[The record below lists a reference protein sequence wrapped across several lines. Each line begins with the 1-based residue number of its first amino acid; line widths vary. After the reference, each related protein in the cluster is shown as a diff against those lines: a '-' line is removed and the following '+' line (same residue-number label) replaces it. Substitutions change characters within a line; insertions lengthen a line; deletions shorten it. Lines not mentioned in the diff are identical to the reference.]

1 MTSRR
6 TFIAITPAC
15 IGMLVAPRVAQAQ
28 AAVDEK
34 DPQASA
40 LGFVTD
46 SSKVDTK
53 KYPKHSND
61 QLCSNCQLYTAG
73 AAAATGP
80 CSIFAGKS
88 VPAKGWCSAWVKR
101 AG

>member
-6 TFIAITPAC
+6 TFIAIAPAC
-15 IGMLVAPRVAQAQ
+15 AGMLVARVAHAQ

-40 LGFVTD
+40 LGFVSDT
-46 SSKVDTK
+46 SRVDAK
-53 KYPKHSND
+53 KYPKHTNE
-61 QLCSNCQLYTAG
+61 QVCSNCQLYTAG
-73 AAAATGP
+73 AGAATGP
-80 CSIFAGKS
+80 CSIFAGKT